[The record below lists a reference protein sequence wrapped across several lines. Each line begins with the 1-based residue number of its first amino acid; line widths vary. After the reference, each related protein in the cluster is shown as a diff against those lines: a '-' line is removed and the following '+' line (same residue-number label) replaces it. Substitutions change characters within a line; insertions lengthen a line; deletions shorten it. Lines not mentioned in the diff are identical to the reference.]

1 MALLNRNIMKQFVL
15 IIGFLSFYNYC
26 FSQELIIMGKVMD
39 SNKNTALNYAN
50 IGIANKSVGTVSDS
64 NGIFKLKLNDK
75 VTINDTI
82 QFSYVGF
89 KTKKVLV
96 SALKTKDPIVLLE
109 PQNNVLKE
117 VIIKPKKF
125 KLRKVGKSSAGL
137 GLTSL
142 DFYSFYDKDVDDR
155 LSREMGMKFELK
167 KECKIKDLNFRI
179 ASNQFKSLKFRVNFY
194 NIKNDLP
201 NELIV
206 SKNIITEI
214 QNGYA
219 GWYTIDLE
227 PYNIYFDK
235 GTNEI
240 AVTLQWIESKKSTP
254 RSKYFSISG
263 TISPFSTN
271 YYRGEALSTWTK
283 SHQSMRFYLTTMV
296 FN

>member
-1 MALLNRNIMKQFVL
+1 MKQFVL

-26 FSQELIIMGKVMD
+26 FSQESIIMGKVMD
-39 SNKNTALNYAN
+39 SKKNTGLNYAN

-64 NGIFKLKLNDK
+64 NGLFKLKLNDK

-109 PQNNVLKE
+109 PKNNVLKE
-117 VIIKPKKF
+117 VLVKPKKF
-125 KLRKVGKSSAGL
+125 RIKRIGKSTAGL

-142 DFYSFYDKDVDDR
+142 GFYSYYDKDVDDR
-155 LSREMGMKFELK
+155 LSKEMGMKLELK
-167 KECKIKDLNFRI
+167 GESKIKDLCFKI
-179 ASNQFKSLKFRVNFY
+179 ASNHFKSVKFRVNFY

-214 QNGYA
+214 KDGSV

-235 GTNEI
+235 ETKDI
-240 AVTLQWIESKKSTP
+240 AVTIQWIECKKSNP
-254 RSKYFSISG
+254 MSKYFNISAA
-263 TISPFSTN
+263 ISPFSTF
-271 YYRGEALSTWTK
+271 YYRDKAMSTWTK
-283 SHQSMRFYLTTMV
+283 IHQSMSFYLTTMV
-296 FN
+296 F